1 MSETEP
7 RHECPMCG
15 EFMIREERKEIVPIA
30 GTSQTVTRIAHE
42 WVCQECDYFE
52 EDEGDSHRPA
62 S

>member
-1 MSETEP
+1 
-7 RHECPMCG
+7 MCG